1 MKVTPGQKIYA
12 GVLVLM
18 FALVVSAVLNA
29 VHQQRQERSQAWVV
43 HTYQVL
49 GKLEEIMS
57 ALKDAETGQRGYLLT
72 GEEPFLEPYEQS
84 TRKIQPLID
93 SLGQLTR
100 DNPQQ
105 ALRIKNLSGDIEQ
118 RLSLLSKGIQVRRAQ
133 GADAAAAL
141 VKVGAGRKVMEGIR
155 FNINSM
161 IDAERELLSIRTR
174 QEQADAESVAVLS
187 ALLSGIAILALLL
200 SALLLRNFFEAR
212 QRAEE
217 KLQLQ
222 YALAQTLNETD
233 SLNDAIGRIHQ
244 SICAI
249 GGWTVGCL
257 WLVDKSE
264 QVLECGHAWAI
275 DRMSTTEFLEK
286 TLALKFKK
294 AEGLPGRVWESGKT
308 VWIADVVEDK
318 NFPRAPYAK
327 QAGLHGAFAF
337 PVRFKGEFLGVCEF
351 FGEEERSPDQ
361 QLNELVA
368 AIGNQIGQFV
378 VRQRTVA
385 ETQSQKAFL
394 QFILDTI
401 SDGLIVANAQGQFI
415 LSNPAARELVGP
427 LEDMPPEDWPSHF
440 GLFKDE
446 EGTPCDPGEVPLAR
460 ALRGENV
467 DDYPLFIKSA
477 AVPGGNW
484 ISVNA
489 RPLKD
494 EVMMGAHDGAGG
506 GVVVFRDINEKR
518 EAEKRVSEFYS
529 TVSHELRTPLTSI
542 RGSLGLIEGGLTGPI
557 SEKTAKLIKI
567 ALAESDRLIRLI
579 NDILDLRKIEAGMFE
594 LKKTRVASQPLVDRT
609 LSNIQGM
616 AQVARVHLASR
627 FNAHGVMDCD
637 EDRTTQVLTNLLS
650 NAIKFAPAES
660 EVLVSVDSGKNGF
673 LRFSVIDSGP
683 GIPEEQMH
691 KLFGKFQQIDQSD
704 TRKQEGTGLGLAIT
718 KAIVEQHGGAI
729 GVDSV
734 VGKGTTFW
742 FEMPC
747 RSEQTDSASTRLP
760 EHTDDSHVRPA
771 LLIEDD
777 DSIAAVLEAHIVQDG
792 FHVVRANTLARAKAL
807 LEECRPL
814 VIILDLNL
822 PDGDGLDLLPI
833 LSADEDKR
841 DTPVVIVTGCDEH
854 GASRFAHPALIDW
867 IKKPFDEARLHAALR
882 FAKQR
887 IGPAQVLI
895 VEDDP
900 STREVLKQQL
910 DVLNVRCIEAIN
922 GAEALAASN
931 ENPDL
936 IILDLSIPPPDGFAV
951 VDALRKSKQGMTP
964 LIVYTA
970 SDLTEEQKSRLK
982 LGLTAHLTK
991 SATTQDQLVGM
1002 VREFLNGLML
1012 READA
1017 GGGASGG
1024 TGGGAEG
1031 PPA

>member
-49 GKLEEIMS
+49 GKLEEIIS

-72 GEEPFLEPYEQS
+72 GEEPFLAPYEES
-84 TRKIQPLID
+84 SRRIEPLLRE
-93 SLGQLTR
+93 LGQLTR
-100 DNPQQ
+100 DNPQRG
-105 ALRIKNLSGDIEQ
+105 LRIQGLSRDIEQ
-118 RLSLLSKGIQVRRAQ
+118 RLSLLSNGIQIRRTE

-141 VKVGAGRKVMEGIR
+141 VKAGAGRKVMEKIR
-155 FNINSM
+155 LNIDSM
-161 IDAERELLSIRTR
+161 IDAERELLTIRTK
-174 QEQADAESVAVLS
+174 QEQADAESVAFLS

-200 SALLLRNFFEAR
+200 SALLLRNFFEGR

-257 WLVDKSE
+257 WLVDKSD

-275 DRMSTTEFLEK
+275 DRMSKSEFLEK
-286 TLALKFKK
+286 TLAMKFKK
-294 AEGLPGRVWESGKT
+294 GEGLPGRVWDTGKT
-308 VWIADVVEDK
+308 VWIADVVADP

-337 PVRFKGEFLGVCEF
+337 PVRFKGKFLGVCEF

-385 ETQSQKAFL
+385 ETQSQRAFL
-394 QFILDTI
+394 QLILDTI
-401 SDGLIVANAQGQFI
+401 SDGLVVANSEGRFI

-427 LEDMPPEDWPSHF
+427 LEDMPPELWPSHF

-446 EGTPCDPGEVPLAR
+446 EGTPCDAQEVPLAR

-477 AVPGGNW
+477 SVPGGNW

-494 EVMMGAHDGAGG
+494 DVIMGGHDGAGG
-506 GVVVFRDINEKR
+506 GVVVFRDISEKR

-557 SEKTAKLIKI
+557 SEKTSKLIKI

-594 LKKTRVASQPLVDRT
+594 LKKTRVCSRQLVERT
-609 LSNIQGM
+609 LSSIQGM
-616 AQVARVHLASR
+616 AQVARVRLASR
-627 FNAHGVMDCD
+627 FNIDGVMDCD

-650 NAIKFAPAES
+650 NAIKFAPADS
-660 EVLVSVDSGKNGF
+660 EVLVSVDPGKNGF
-673 LRFSVIDSGP
+673 LRFSVSDSGP

-704 TRKQEGTGLGLAIT
+704 TRKMEGTGLGLAIT
-718 KAIVEQHGGAI
+718 KAIVEQHGGSIA
-729 GVDSV
+729 VDSV

-747 RSEQTDSASTRLP
+747 RFEQVDSTVGPLP
-760 EHTDDSHVRPA
+760 ETDESHVRPA

-792 FHVVRANTLARAKAL
+792 FHVVRANTLARARAL
-807 LEECRPL
+807 LEQCRPL

-910 DVLNVRCIEAIN
+910 DILNVKCIEAVN
-922 GAEALAASN
+922 GAQALAASS

-951 VDALRKSKQGMTP
+951 VDALRKSKLGMTP

-991 SATTQDQLVGM
+991 SATTQEQLVGM

-1012 READA
+1012 REVDA
-1017 GGGASGG
+1017 GGGAGV
-1024 TGGGAEG
+1024 
-1031 PPA
+1031 PPP